1 VKGEFNITCSLQI
14 PRGEQF
20 ITCVNNN
27 SLYKCVT
34 SDCASTIQKDTIHLR
49 RANSCIFLSNNT
61 LKHIESVTGTQ
72 AVHIIVSFEFKS
84 DYITSN
90 YKVLTIINIT
100 VHVCVAI
107 TVKSQKPNSC
117 SSCLSEQIVHPIV
130 SRDTLRLHHKDDPVI
145 AIHPFHLQSV

>member
-1 VKGEFNITCSLQI
+1 MKGEFNITCSLQI

-61 LKHIESVTGTQ
+61 LKCIEPVTRTQ
-72 AVHIIVSFEFKS
+72 ALHSIISFEFKS
-84 DYITSN
+84 DYITTN

-100 VHVCVAI
+100 VHVCVAM
-107 TVKSQKPNSC
+107 TVKSKNQNLVHPAYT
-117 SSCLSEQIVHPIV
+117 EQIVHPIV
-130 SRDTLRLHHKDDPVI
+130 SPTVVFVETMRLLCI
-145 AIHPFHLQSV
+145 M